1 MQADLII
8 RGPLLDPVPAALLFN
23 KMRRTTP
30 GLNWY
35 APPLDFLPF
44 RFSKVL
50 SNFCRSKAP
59 KDAFHSEDGVSKPS
73 K

>member
-44 RFSKVL
+44 RFS
-50 SNFCRSKAP
+50 N
-59 KDAFHSEDGVSKPS
+59 
-73 K
+73 

>member
-30 GLNWY
+30 GLNW
-35 APPLDFLPF
+35 
-44 RFSKVL
+44 
-50 SNFCRSKAP
+50 SKAP

>member
-1 MQADLII
+1 VGRRAQFDEQVVWHMQADLII

-30 GLNWY
+30 GLNW
-35 APPLDFLPF
+35 
-44 RFSKVL
+44 
-50 SNFCRSKAP
+50 SKAP